1 MLYSGWPIHSP
12 LLDFFTRYNI
22 NMWLKWCKNRWMKN
36 KHSSAETMSHVQFVI
51 YIAYMTRKGRR
62 QRINMNRDLSLG
74 LWVRAEATHTK
85 INAQIVNNGY
95 ANPSSAK
102 VPTFKQSLYIIHSM
116 WSQIVSAFRFFLHS
130 SLSCLVQ
137 PSNQSASCTLNEI
150 LLNFCILTWEKC
162 KVEAESSSSLTSQL
176 PGILGSMVFLIDL
189 LIISAKIAQNHQK
202 NNLLHCF

>member
-1 MLYSGWPIHSP
+1 M
-12 LLDFFTRYNI
+12 
-22 NMWLKWCKNRWMKN
+22 
-36 KHSSAETMSHVQFVI
+36 
-51 YIAYMTRKGRR
+51 
-62 QRINMNRDLSLG
+62 
-74 LWVRAEATHTK
+74 
-85 INAQIVNNGY
+85 VNNGY

-202 NNLLHCF
+202 NNLLHCFQKKVGKAFHFQLSKLIAFCHFKFNISTLQYT